1 MKWRTVEEMSALAP
15 LPDGYTYERLTRSG
29 ILALI
34 AAIKVWHPDISVGAA
49 SCYLRED
56 FYTQKVFLEGEAER
70 DICVLLFKFNDE
82 LVGIWSFEQEP
93 DALALY
99 HRLMIVAPA
108 HRGSKVAGNAMVGTE
123 RMGLAMGAE
132 FMYVLATLKIP
143 NMQLALERAGYQL
156 VGFAPGYDREVVAAG
171 VVKRVYE
178 AVYAKVLVPEHG
190 LHRPDSK
197 NLTPKTKALFDLL
210 FPVRCFP

>member
-1 MKWRTVEEMSALAP
+1 M
-15 LPDGYTYERLTRSG
+15 
-29 ILALI
+29 
-34 AAIKVWHPDISVGAA
+34 
-49 SCYLRED
+49 RED

-108 HRGSKVAGNAMVGTE
+108 HRGSKVAGNAMVGTK

-197 NLTPKTKALFDLL
+197 NLTPKTKALCDLL